1 MEGYSLHIMIHM
13 LNDTHVEYIRGTESR
28 VSDVDINILAI
39 FYMLKYA
46 KNLGITNVA

>member
-1 MEGYSLHIMIHM
+1 MCMHYGGVFITH
-13 LNDTHVEYIRGTESR
+13 NNTHVEYIRGTESR

-39 FYMLKYA
+39 FYMPKYA